1 MNFQI
6 DRDDLPKL
14 AAWRKEQVEKCAEAQ
29 KRDAKN
35 LNVGAIGGL
44 FSYTFTPTSI
54 GLLVN
59 VTCGI
64 TGDSLFLDGGL

>member
-1 MNFQI
+1 MNFII

-14 AAWRKEQVEKCAEAQ
+14 AAWKKEQIEKCVKAQ
-29 KRDAKN
+29 ATDAGN

-59 VTCGI
+59 VTCGL
-64 TGDSLFLDGGL
+64 TGDSLFLDGGV